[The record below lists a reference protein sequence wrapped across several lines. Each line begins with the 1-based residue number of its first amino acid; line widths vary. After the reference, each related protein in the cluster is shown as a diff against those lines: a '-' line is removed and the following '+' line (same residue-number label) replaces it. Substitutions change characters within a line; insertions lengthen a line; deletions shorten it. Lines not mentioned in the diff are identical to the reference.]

1 LIDVSHYRPAFD
13 EGVRRQRAEIAAIVN
28 NPQPADFANTLE
40 ALEQSGQLLAR
51 VTNVFFAMAGAET
64 NPAIQALDEQFS
76 SELAE
81 LANDIWLNDALFQR
95 VKQVW
100 ERRESLSLDAES
112 RRLLEVTWQRFTL
125 AGATLADDQKAA
137 LRALNTE
144 AAALQSQFQQRLLA
158 AVKSGGLVVD
168 YAHQLAGLSDDE
180 ISAAAE
186 AAQEKGLG
194 GRWLLPLLNTTQQ
207 PALLS
212 LQDRQTRE
220 NLFAAGWTRN
230 QKGDANDT
238 RELVLRLAEL
248 RAQSAAAGR

>member
-1 LIDVSHYRPAFD
+1 MSENNPFFSVSLLPYQAPRFDLIDVSHYRPAFD
-13 EGVRRQRAEIAAIVN
+13 EGVRRQRAEIAAIAN

-112 RRLLEVTWQRFTL
+112 RRLLEVTGN
-125 AGATLADDQKAA
+125 A
-137 LRALNTE
+137 
-144 AAALQSQFQQRLLA
+144 
-158 AVKSGGLVVD
+158 
-168 YAHQLAGLSDDE
+168 
-180 ISAAAE
+180 
-186 AAQEKGLG
+186 
-194 GRWLLPLLNTTQQ
+194 LPL
-207 PALLS
+207 
-212 LQDRQTRE
+212 RE
-220 NLFAAGWTRN
+220 PRLRTIKKRRFAR
-230 QKGDANDT
+230 
-238 RELVLRLAEL
+238 
-248 RAQSAAAGR
+248 

>member
-1 LIDVSHYRPAFD
+1 
-13 EGVRRQRAEIAAIVN
+13 
-28 NPQPADFANTLE
+28 
-40 ALEQSGQLLAR
+40 LEQSGQLLAR

-76 SELAE
+76 SEMAE

-125 AGATLADDQKAA
+125 AGATLADDHKAA

-144 AAALQSQFQQRLLA
+144 TAALQSQFQQRLLA

-212 LQDRQTRE
+212 LKDRQTRE

-238 RELVLRLAEL
+238 RELVLRLAAL
-248 RAQSAAAGR
+248 